1 MRALAPDEQATHDG
15 RGCDVSRRYGD
26 FLAAKSQANT
36 GLGFEPTTLP
46 DHLFPFQRELTQ
58 WAVRQGRAAI
68 FADCGMG
75 KTPMELAWAQNVY
88 EHTGRPVLLLTPL
101 AVGFQIIT
109 EAQKFG
115 HDAAQSRNGTAAAP
129 ITVTNYEQAHKFAPD
144 DFGGIVCD
152 ESSAIKSF
160 EGETR
165 AVVTELMRTVPYRL
179 LGTATA
185 APNDYLELGT
195 SSEALGELGYTDML
209 TRFFT
214 NSSRTVTNRSNFA
227 AGGRDVGWRFKGH
240 AEEPFWRW
248 VSSWARAIRKPS
260 DYGHNDDGFRL
271 PPLTYRTHVIEATR
285 PREGTLFDVPA
296 VGLSEEREELR
307 RTLTERCEQAA
318 ALLADAPAAVAWCHL
333 NAESAMLTDLIDGA
347 VEVAGSDSNDE
358 KEEKL
363 AAFSR
368 GEIRVLVTKP
378 VIGAWGLNWQH
389 AHRMTYFP
397 SHSYEQHYQAVR
409 RMWRF
414 GQEQPVT
421 VDLVTTR
428 GGEAVLANLRRKAQ
442 QADQMFDAL
451 LSHMTNALAV
461 QRRNDHTN
469 AMEVPAWLAS

>member
-1 MRALAPDEQATHDG
+1 MTG
-15 RGCDVSRRYGD
+15 RRRLNVSRSYED
-26 FLAAKSQANT
+26 FIANKSQVT
-36 GLGFEPTTLP
+36 SGGGFVPPRLP
-46 DHLFPFQRELTQ
+46 GHLFPFQRSLTE
-58 WAVRQGRAAI
+58 WAIQQGRAAI

-75 KTPMELAWAQNVY
+75 KTPMELAWAQSVH

-101 AVGFQIIT
+101 AVGAQIIA

-115 HDAAQSRNGTAAAP
+115 HDAAQSRTGKPTAP
-129 ITVTNYEQAHKFAPD
+129 ITVTNYEQAHKFSSA

-214 NSSRTVTNRSNFA
+214 NSMRTVTNRSSFA
-227 AGGRDVGWRFKGH
+227 AAGRDVGWRFKGH

-260 DYGHNDDGFRL
+260 DYGYSDDGFHL
-271 PPLTYRTHVIEATR
+271 PALTYRTHVVEATT

-296 VGLSEEREELR
+296 VGLREEREELR
-307 RTLTERCEQAA
+307 RTLTERCERAA
-318 ALLADAPAAVAWCHL
+318 TLLSDTSNGVAWCHL
-333 NAESAMLTDLIDGA
+333 NAESELLASLIDGA
-347 VEVAGSDSNDE
+347 VEVAGSDANDE

-389 AHRMTYFP
+389 ANHMTYFP

-414 GQEQPVT
+414 GQTQPVT
-421 VDLVTTR
+421 VDMVTTR
-428 GGEAVLANLRRKAQ
+428 GGEAVLANLKRKAA

-451 LSHMTNALAV
+451 LGHMTNALAV
-461 QRRNDHTN
+461 HRRNDHTTT
-469 AMEVPAWLAS
+469 MEVPAWLA

>member
-1 MRALAPDEQATHDG
+1 MSNAYA
-15 RGCDVSRRYGD
+15 D
-26 FLAAKSQANT
+26 FLAAKSQSNT
-36 GLGFEPTTLP
+36 GVGFTPQGLP
-46 DHLFPFQRELTQ
+46 EHLFPFQRELAH
-58 WAVRQGRAAI
+58 WAVRKGRAAI

-75 KTPMELAWAQNVY
+75 KTPMELAWAQNVH
-88 EHTGRPVLLLTPL
+88 EHTGKPVLLLTPL
-101 AVGFQIIT
+101 AVGFQIIN

-115 HDAAQSRNGTAAAP
+115 HDAAQSRSGRPVAP
-129 ITVTNYEQAHKFAPD
+129 ITVTNYEQAHKFSPD

-165 AVVTELMRTVPYRL
+165 VVVTELMRTMPYRL

-209 TRFFT
+209 GRFFT
-214 NSSRTVTNRSNFA
+214 NSMRTVTNRSNFA

-240 AEEPFWRW
+240 AEGPFWRW

-260 DYGHNDDGFRL
+260 DYGYSDDGFHL
-271 PPLTYRTHVIEATR
+271 PPLTYRTHVVEATT

-296 VGLSEEREELR
+296 VGLTEEREELR
-307 RTLTERCEQAA
+307 RTLTERCERAA
-318 ALLADAPAAVAWCHL
+318 ELLSGASNGVAWCHL
-333 NAESAMLTDLIDGA
+333 NAESGVLASLIDGA
-347 VEVAGSDSNDE
+347 VEVAGSDTNEE

-389 AHRMTYFP
+389 ANHMTYFP

-414 GQEQPVT
+414 GQTQPVT
-421 VDLVTTR
+421 VDMVTTR
-428 GGEAVLANLRRKAQ
+428 GGEAALANLKRKAA

-451 LSHMTNALAV
+451 LRHMTGALTV
-461 QRRNDHTN
+461 PRRNDHMTP
-469 AMEVPAWLAS
+469 MEVPAWLAS